1 MSTIIVL
8 EHIHKI
14 ELKKL
19 QENKISVNKTSVNI
33 KNVVQFIL
41 STLQTSNQQT
51 TLSKPTW

>member
-1 MSTIIVL
+1 MSIIIVL

-19 QENKISVNKTSVNI
+19 QENKISVNKTSINI